1 MSLCNCFDD
10 NWVLIAII
18 VLMLIFLCNNN
29 GCGCE
34 RNYHDNCGCDC

>member
-18 VLMLIFLCNNN
+18 VLMLIVLCGD

-34 RNYHDNCGCDC
+34 RNYHNNCGCEC